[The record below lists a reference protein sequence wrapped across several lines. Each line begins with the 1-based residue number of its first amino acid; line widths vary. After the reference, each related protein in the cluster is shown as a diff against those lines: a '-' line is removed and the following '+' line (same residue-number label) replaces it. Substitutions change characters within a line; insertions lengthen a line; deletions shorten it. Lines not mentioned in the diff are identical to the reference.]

1 MEKVLLKKIKDGD
14 CEAFEQLY
22 SNYAEYS
29 LRVALAVTMDKMSAA
44 DAVQETFIKVYRSIN
59 SFNFDKPFRPWFY
72 RILINECNRVMG
84 KTLNAVL
91 VDDFTEKSIQGYISE
106 EDDYSFEE
114 YENLYDAIQKLE
126 DTSRVSIILKYLRG
140 FKEAEIA
147 EILGVNVNTVKS
159 RLFKGRQKLRN
170 IIEKLEGGNRV

>member
-1 MEKVLLKKIKDGD
+1 MERVLLEKIKKGD
-14 CEAFEQLY
+14 SEAFEELY
-22 SNYAEYS
+22 SNYAEYA
-29 LRVALAVTMDKMSAA
+29 LRVALAVTRDKMSAA
-44 DAVQETFIKVYRSIN
+44 DAVQETFIKVYKNIN
-59 SFNFDKPFRPWFY
+59 RFSLDRPFRPWFY

-91 VDDFTEKSIQGYISE
+91 VDDFTEKSIQSFMSE

-126 DTSRVSIILKYLRG
+126 DANRVSIILKYLRG
-140 FKEAEIA
+140 FKETEIA

-159 RLFKGRQKLRN
+159 RLFKGRQKLKN